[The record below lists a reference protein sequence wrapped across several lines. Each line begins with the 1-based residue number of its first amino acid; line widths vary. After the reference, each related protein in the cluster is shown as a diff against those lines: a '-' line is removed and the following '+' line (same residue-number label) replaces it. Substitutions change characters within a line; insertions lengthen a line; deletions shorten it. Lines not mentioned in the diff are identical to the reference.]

1 MNSRSDANTFL
12 AVAFGL
18 ALLTGIM
25 MDWSPRYWRVG
36 IPVAAISLVGAIWAL
51 TAKQIALPR
60 QTILVALIAA
70 WGPMQLILHI
80 PRATWPTMQRS
91 VEWAMGAIC
100 FVLGSQ
106 ILRRRS
112 SRDAFL
118 NLMLWAMTFLA
129 VAAMLQMYLTPGR
142 AFGIIP
148 VIDDVVGT
156 MYYKNWFAA
165 MMEIAAPVALW
176 RVYEGKV
183 VLGGVCYAAIFAAT
197 ISSASRMGVILVLC
211 EFLLALLLMV
221 VGRRMPMKSAVSLVG
236 ILALLVVAAAGVA
249 GTENISDRLRE
260 PNSYAFRGTVL
271 QSTLKMIPGHPW
283 LGSGIGTWSSEYPG
297 FATYDEGVFVNAAHN
312 DWAQWTSEGGVPFL
326 LIVGALV
333 VWLAKPSLQS
343 VWGLGVLSVMIHGY
357 VDYPLQDPSLQF
369 LWFAFA
375 GALTQVG
382 TRTAKNRT
390 ADLD

>member
-1 MNSRSDANTFL
+1 VNSRSDANTFL